1 MVRLLRLQLPTKN
14 KVRLHCSY
22 VWLYFLSVILT
33 AYYLFLG
40 QKTLHGHWLIWIKA
54 LNRLRE
60 MLFHAREDVSN
71 AARERYKEYI
81 NKVMSS
87 SFGEENLHVT
97 HNCGNKKAT
106 QQETSDEVEIDE
118 DLEHDQNKHD
128 KSKLADDIFYD
139 YIKDGPNAAEQLQC
153 IRNTQSKH
161 KKDTLGGKILTCL
174 RCHVMFSTTEI
185 VNMSL
190 PHHKRVN

>member
-1 MVRLLRLQLPTKN
+1 MDGIRRSSKVLKASSVRLLRLQLPTKN

-22 VWLYFLSVILT
+22 VWLYFLSVTLT

-71 AARERYKEYI
+71 AAREQYKEYI

-106 QQETSDEVEIDE
+106 QQETSDDVEIDE
-118 DLEHDQNKHD
+118 DLEHNQNKHD

-139 YIKDGPNAAEQLQC
+139 CIKDGPNAAEQL
-153 IRNTQSKH
+153 
-161 KKDTLGGKILTCL
+161 
-174 RCHVMFSTTEI
+174 
-185 VNMSL
+185 
-190 PHHKRVN
+190 